1 MKRALHIVFQFVHQA
16 QSISLPVVVQRQ
28 LNHIAQQFSPPQLI
42 VIVQLLF
49 VRVVVQ
55 IVYHA
60 HHLPNALLAI
70 AAHIN
75 IIIFAI

>member
-1 MKRALHIVFQFVHQA
+1 MKRALHIVFQFVHQP

-28 LNHIAQQFSPPQLI
+28 LNHFAQQFSPPQLI

-60 HHLPNALLAI
+60 HHLPIALLAI

>member
-1 MKRALHIVFQFVHQA
+1 MFQFVHQA

-42 VIVQLLF
+42 VVVVVQLLF

>member
-1 MKRALHIVFQFVHQA
+1 MFQFVHQA